1 MNGTTRSNIKPGLEV
16 DIVLK
21 ADQPTG
27 KLTRGIVAE
36 LLTSSQSHHR
46 GIKVRLTSGA
56 VGRVQYI
63 AGTNSNPKPEY
74 DPNYGMELM

>member
-1 MNGTTRSNIKPGLEV
+1 MNGAIRANIKPGLEV

-36 LLTSSQSHHR
+36 LLTSSSTHHR

-56 VGRVQYI
+56 VGRVKYI
-63 AGTNSNPKPEY
+63 VGVLDNPPVF
-74 DPNYGMELM
+74 DLNYGLELL